1 MALVKGVS
9 LDNVFKLPSDMVG
22 EFGRGPVP
30 EESAAS
36 SFKVSS
42 AGLVDLRG
50 ILLGPDGQAVK
61 ETWTSVALDPNS
73 QLHLGSPS
81 AEHEYLGD
89 FIAFWITMLNM
100 HSNGAYLG
108 GAFLLIRQ
116 LGTWLRTSLALI
128 LDFREQ
134 DQHAELRGVCVLAT
148 RKQTKAVSL
157 PIESGIKTKALR
169 EKAAVYG
176 YMSKLPERV
185 AKSGSMTKTFV
196 VDGWRGK
203 GEGMELTF
211 CFSPDV
217 GEGGWMPFSSA
228 PALICTMFQAQS

>member
-1 MALVKGVS
+1 
-9 LDNVFKLPSDMVG
+9 
-22 EFGRGPVP
+22 
-30 EESAAS
+30 
-36 SFKVSS
+36 
-42 AGLVDLRG
+42 
-50 ILLGPDGQAVK
+50 
-61 ETWTSVALDPNS
+61 
-73 QLHLGSPS
+73 
-81 AEHEYLGD
+81 
-89 FIAFWITMLNM
+89 MLNM